1 VQEAQVVEH
10 IQVLQEVLE
19 HRRCLAHIQ
28 QSVAAAQVL
37 GTAMHQTQAA
47 QAQVAQELQELE
59 LTEAVPHNLFKAIQA
74 VQTLEIL
81 DLEAAIMG
89 LPAATV
95 DFILDQVNTPL
106 AAVAVQAVLVA

>member
-1 VQEAQVVEH
+1 MLEVVE
-10 IQVLQEVLE
+10 EVF
-19 HRRCLAHIQ
+19 IP
-28 QSVAAAQVL
+28 V
-37 GTAMHQTQAA
+37 
-47 QAQVAQELQELE
+47 QELQEQE

-95 DFILDQVNTPL
+95 DFILDRVNIPQVV
-106 AAVAVQAVLVA
+106 VAVQAVPAA